1 MVLVNASA
9 NDLMSDSDKTKLNGI
24 ANNAN
29 NYTHPSTHGA
39 SMITQDSS
47 HRFVTDSEKS
57 TWNGKASTA
66 IYGFNFI

>member
-9 NDLMSDSDKTKLNGI
+9 NSLMSASDKTKLNGI

-29 NYTHPSTHGA
+29 NYTHPSTHWT

>member
-9 NDLMSDSDKTKLNGI
+9 NSLMSASDKTKLNGI

-29 NYTHPSTHGA
+29 NYTHPSTHGTN
-39 SMITQDSS
+39 MITQDSS

>member
-24 ANNAN
+24 ANN
-29 NYTHPSTHGA
+29 YTYPSTHGA

-47 HRFVTDSEKS
+47 HRFVTDS
-57 TWNGKASTA
+57 
-66 IYGFNFI
+66 

>member
-1 MVLVNASA
+1 MVLVNAST
-9 NDLMSDSDKTKLNGI
+9 NSLMSASDKTKLNRI
-24 ANNAN
+24 TNNAN
-29 NYTHPSTHGA
+29 NYTHPSTHGT